1 MLMKKNKTLYLIII
15 LIITHIGLPK
25 IIYSQAFDGG
35 IIGGLV
41 GSQVAGDPSSG
52 FNKLGF
58 YAGIFAKRQFTLKSG
73 AQLEIYFIQKGAREN
88 PTDEN
93 GNFQYLLRMNFIE
106 IPVLYIF
113 TINKHLDLSGGLAYS
128 YLIGDPYEEANYSTS
143 VAETPFNTS
152 SLTFVLG
159 IEYKITEMLSASF
172 RTNNSL
178 TPIRPHASG
187 ATRFANRGQYSD
199 ALVFGLT
206 FNLLHQQINK

>member
-1 MLMKKNKTLYLIII
+1 MKKINLFYFL
-15 LIITHIGLPK
+15 LFITFLTAPK
-25 IIYSQAFDGG
+25 FIFSQGFGG
-35 IIGGLV
+35 GVMAGLV

-58 YAGIFAKRQFTLKSG
+58 YAGIFANRQFTLKSG
-73 AQLEIYFIQKGAREN
+73 ARLEMYFIQKGAREN

-93 GNFQYLLRMNFIE
+93 GNFQYLLRINYIE
-106 IPVLYIF
+106 IPVLYVF

-128 YLIGDPYEEANYSTS
+128 YLVGEPYEEANYSTS
-143 VAETPFNTS
+143 VPDTPWNKS
-152 SLTFVLG
+152 SLTFILG
-159 IEYKITEMLSASF
+159 IEYKITDMLTASF

-206 FNLLHQQINK
+206 FNLMHQQLNR